1 MFLMILPA
9 VQPDHLFYDILFFLP
24 LFFYF
29 VLFIHIKAVYSV
41 SISPVFTVFTLKKKY
56 IM

>member
-1 MFLMILPA
+1 MILPA
-9 VQPDHLFYDILFFLP
+9 VQPDHLFHDILFFLP

>member
-1 MFLMILPA
+1 MILPA
-9 VQPDHLFYDILFFLP
+9 VQPDHLFHDILFFLP

-29 VLFIHIKAVYSV
+29 ILFIHIKAVYSA

-56 IM
+56 RM

>member
-1 MFLMILPA
+1 MILPA
-9 VQPDHLFYDILFFLP
+9 VQPDHLFHDILFFLP

-41 SISPVFTVFTLKKKY
+41 SISPSFMVFTLKKKY